1 MQQIVR
7 QTADK
12 EEIDVEKLKVNEIY
26 PVGLQLDKALENP
39 GSDYDVILRD
49 GDEVVVPERTTTVRI
64 QGEVLFP
71 NTVHFVS
78 GKPVRYYVRQAG
90 GFNENARRSKVY
102 VLYLNGTASTGM
114 NARVEPGCEIVVPR
128 RPERDKLTAT
138 EIMSISSSAAS
149 VAAMVATIVNL
160 VIKK

>member
-1 MQQIVR
+1 M
-7 QTADK
+7 
-12 EEIDVEKLKVNEIY
+12 
-26 PVGLQLDKALENP
+26 LQLYKALEFP

-49 GDEVVVPERTTTVRI
+49 GDEVIVPERTTTVRI